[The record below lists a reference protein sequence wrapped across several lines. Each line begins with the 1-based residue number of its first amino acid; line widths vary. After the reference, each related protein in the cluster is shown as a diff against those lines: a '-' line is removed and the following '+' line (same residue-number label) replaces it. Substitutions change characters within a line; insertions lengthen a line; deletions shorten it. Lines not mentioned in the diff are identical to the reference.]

1 MIEKIRHR
9 GPDSHAVIEAPNGAL
24 GHTRLA
30 ILDLDGGAQPMAFG
44 DYQIAF
50 NGEIYNHQALRAQ
63 YLSNAP
69 LKTHSDT
76 EVLLHLYAQ
85 LGPEMISRLDGMFA
99 IAILKDDALF
109 LARDPIGL

>member
-9 GPDSHAVIEAPNGAL
+9 GPDSHAVIEASNGAL

-50 NGEIYNHQALRAQ
+50 NGEIYN
-63 YLSNAP
+63 
-69 LKTHSDT
+69 
-76 EVLLHLYAQ
+76 
-85 LGPEMISRLDGMFA
+85 
-99 IAILKDDALF
+99 
-109 LARDPIGL
+109 